1 MIRLRGQMSVEIHIA
16 AYCDAWQPG
25 VFNYNQEK
33 LKYILTV
40 GQVAQW
46 LEKQPRQT
54 QRVGQVGSIILR
66 QTLFSDSMSDIRGTL
81 FCQGTISGHSNSNL
95 N

>member
-16 AYCDAWQPG
+16 AYCEAWQPG
-25 VFNYNQEK
+25 VFNYNYEK
-33 LKYILTV
+33 LKLTITI

-54 QRVGQVGSIILR
+54 RRVGQVGSNLR
-66 QTLFSDSMSDIRGTL
+66 QTLFSDSMSDVRGTL
-81 FCQGTISGHSNSNL
+81 FCQGTISGHSNLNL